1 MFKRKVKSIAELLP
15 EFLRK
20 EGLET
25 PLQQK
30 RLIMSWDSV
39 VGDNIAAYCGDKFI
53 KNQTLFVKILS
64 PALRAD
70 LSLSRSLL
78 VKRLNE
84 AAKAF
89 VISDIKFYTIA
100 SILISVASVGT
111 VSVF

>member
-1 MFKRKVKSIAELLP
+1 MLP
-15 EFLRK
+15 EVLRR

-30 RLIMSWDSV
+30 RLLASWNQV
-39 VGDNIAAYCGDKFI
+39 VGEPVARYTGDKFI
-53 KNQTLFVKILS
+53 KNQT
-64 PALRAD
+64 
-70 LSLSRSLL
+70 LL

>member
-1 MFKRKVKSIAELLP
+1 M
-15 EFLRK
+15 
-20 EGLET
+20 
-25 PLQQK
+25 LQRRAIDAWEK
-30 RLIMSWDSV
+30 V
-39 VGDNIAAYCGDKFI
+39 VGAGVARYTGEKFI

>member
-1 MFKRKVKSIAELLP
+1 MQQQRLL
-15 EFLRK
+15 
-20 EGLET
+20 
-25 PLQQK
+25 
-30 RLIMSWDSV
+30 SAWDEV
-39 VGDNIAAYCGDKFI
+39 VGKPIAQYTGERFI

-84 AAKAF
+84 AAEAF

>member
-1 MFKRKVKSIAELLP
+1 MFRRKMRSISELLP
-15 EFLRK
+15 EILRR
-20 EGLET
+20 EGLEA

-30 RLIMSWDSV
+30 RLLASWDKV
-39 VGDNIAAYCGDKFI
+39 VGEPVAKYSGDKFI
-53 KNQTLFVKILS
+53 KNQTLFVKIFS

-70 LSLSRSLL
+70 LSLGRSLL

-84 AAKAF
+84 AVGAF

-111 VSVF
+111 ASVF